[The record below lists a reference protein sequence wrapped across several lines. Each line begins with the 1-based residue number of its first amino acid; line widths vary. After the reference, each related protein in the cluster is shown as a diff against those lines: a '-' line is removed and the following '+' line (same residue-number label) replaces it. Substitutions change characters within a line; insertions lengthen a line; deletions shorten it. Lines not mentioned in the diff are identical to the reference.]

1 MLDIESI
8 RNDTP
13 GCKGKCFLNSAGAS
27 LMPRFVSEEVIAYLE
42 RENQVGG
49 YAAAA
54 NVRSLNQAFYH
65 EVAELIG
72 TQPRNIAFAHSAT
85 DAYTKALMSFSFKEG
100 DILVTTE
107 DDYASNWI
115 QFISLQKH
123 FGVEV
128 KTIDTDL
135 SGDLDTRHAEEL
147 ISLNRVKLVAIT
159 HVPTNSGLIQDVV
172 AIGSICSK
180 YDIPY
185 LVDACQSVGQIN
197 VDVSEIKC
205 DFLSATGRKFLRGP
219 RGTGFLYVSDQMLE
233 GKMYPYLLDANG
245 AIWKERDDFQLVEG
259 AVRFESWER
268 SYALQAGLT
277 KAVSYVNSLGIKNI
291 ASRNARLQHR
301 FLDGL
306 KSISRVRLLDRGS
319 NTCNIITLIKE
330 GPSREKMEAVLTE
343 ANIYYSVSTL
353 EWGLLDFRK
362 KGTSWAIRFSPHYFN
377 IEDELDKVCEVIDQ
391 M

>member
-8 RNDTP
+8 RNETP
-13 GCKGKCFLNSAGAS
+13 GCKDKCFLNSAGAS
-27 LMPRFVSEEVIAYLE
+27 LMPRFVSEEVAAYLE

-233 GKMYPYLLDANG
+233 GKKYPYLLDANG

-277 KAVSYVNSLGIKNI
+277 KAISYVNSLGIKNI
-291 ASRNARLQHR
+291 ASRNAQLQHR

-306 KSISRVRLLDRGS
+306 QSISRVRLLDRGS

-330 GPSREKMEAVLTE
+330 GTTREKMEAVLTE